1 MKTTF
6 YAFYLL
12 VTMVL
17 LFSNQKAGAQTS
29 SVGIGTITPDPSSLL
44 DITSTTKGVLLPRMT
59 MNERDAIPSP
69 ATGLLIYQWD
79 VAPGFYF
86 YRGGWQPLASS
97 SGGGANLTLSNLQT
111 TAINKDLLPGSSA
124 SNSLGSASLSW
135 KDIYLFG
142 DVYLQGNRFIG
153 ARATNSFF
161 GIFAGNPS
169 VTGDFNT
176 ATGYAALT
184 SNIGGKW
191 NTANGRD
198 ALLNT
203 NNGNSNTGVG
213 FESLVANTT
222 GSLNSATG
230 VSALSSNAIGT
241 GNSAHGV
248 SALFLSKGN
257 FNSAIGFSA
266 GSNLPA
272 GDNNTLL
279 GAFADAPEGTPL
291 FNATAVGYQA
301 IVTGSNSV
309 RIGNTSVA
317 SIGGN
322 VGWTNF
328 SDGRFKRNVM
338 ENVPGLDFIN
348 QLRPVTYN
356 LDVDDIDKTLRPPVA
371 GTKKRPDAL
380 GNKKEVTAEEIKSK
394 QEKASVIYTGFI
406 AQEVEAAAKGL
417 GYQFS
422 GVDAPKNSKDFYGLR
437 YAEFVVPLVKAVQEL
452 NKKLQD
458 LQDKNSSIK
467 SADSQNNIENT
478 IVKQQAQ
485 IDRQQQEI
493 DAMKAMLLQMQKQMD
508 LLKSSAVK

>member
-1 MKTTF
+1 
-6 YAFYLL
+6 
-12 VTMVL
+12 
-17 LFSNQKAGAQTS
+17 
-29 SVGIGTITPDPSSLL
+29 
-44 DITSTTKGVLLPRMT
+44 
-59 MNERDAIPSP
+59 
-69 ATGLLIYQWD
+69 
-79 VAPGFYF
+79 
-86 YRGGWQPLASS
+86 
-97 SGGGANLTLSNLQT
+97 
-111 TAINKDLLPGSSA
+111 
-124 SNSLGSASLSW
+124 
-135 KDIYLFG
+135 
-142 DVYLQGNRFIG
+142 
-153 ARATNSFF
+153 
-161 GIFAGNPS
+161 
-169 VTGDFNT
+169 
-176 ATGYAALT
+176 
-184 SNIGGKW
+184 
-191 NTANGRD
+191 
-198 ALLNT
+198 
-203 NNGNSNTGVG
+203 
-213 FESLVANTT
+213 
-222 GSLNSATG
+222 
-230 VSALSSNAIGT
+230 
-241 GNSAHGV
+241 
-248 SALFLSKGN
+248 
-257 FNSAIGFSA
+257 
-266 GSNLPA
+266 
-272 GDNNTLL
+272 
-279 GAFADAPEGTPL
+279 L